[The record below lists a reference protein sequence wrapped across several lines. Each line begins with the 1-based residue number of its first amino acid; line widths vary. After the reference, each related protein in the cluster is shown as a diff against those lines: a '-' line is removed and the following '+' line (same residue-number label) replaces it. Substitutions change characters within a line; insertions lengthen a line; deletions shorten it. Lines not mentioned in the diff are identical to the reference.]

1 MRAFAFHQKFALR
14 RERLALMIQCIA
26 EGGATSKDAVA
37 TYMGVN
43 PYMVEGFRGWLC
55 KTGLGH
61 ASKNTYHLSD
71 LGRVIATHDPRL
83 ERNETQWLLHYALAN
98 TADERAE
105 VWYRFTNEFASIGMQ
120 FTSPI
125 LKAYVTQAVPELPNN
140 ANAIASDV
148 NEVLKSSPR
157 ATYATTLL
165 SYIASDVNEMLK
177 SYTRPYA
184 LGGLGFVQKISKNE
198 YKITGAA
205 VPPPLIVGYILFDSW
220 ARHYPNSDTLR
231 VSQVCNEPELPGR
244 VLFASREQIVQ
255 SLRDL
260 QARGLVTIADTQHE
274 PVTRRFHA
282 APIQLLMDYYATL

>member
-26 EGGATSKDAVA
+26 EGGATSEDAVA

-120 FTSPI
+120 FTSPM

-148 NEVLKSSPR
+148 KEV
-157 ATYATTLL
+157 
-165 SYIASDVNEMLK
+165 LK

-205 VPPPLIVGYILFDSW
+205 IPPPLIVGYILFDSW